1 MTITIDFWLFLEEIL
16 VFFSDVYSTQVAFN
30 TVFIYGLN
38 QDFFLLVR
46 KNTHHVCYTRWT
58 QQEAARQEGCRAW
71 AEGGAWCWVWVMNG
85 RGSLPRQ
92 DRPQLLTE
100 TLSYLQTAGFYL

>member
-46 KNTHHVCYTRWT
+46 KN
-58 QQEAARQEGCRAW
+58 
-71 AEGGAWCWVWVMNG
+71 
-85 RGSLPRQ
+85 Q
-92 DRPQLLTE
+92 DEMKNFQI
-100 TLSYLQTAGFYL
+100 